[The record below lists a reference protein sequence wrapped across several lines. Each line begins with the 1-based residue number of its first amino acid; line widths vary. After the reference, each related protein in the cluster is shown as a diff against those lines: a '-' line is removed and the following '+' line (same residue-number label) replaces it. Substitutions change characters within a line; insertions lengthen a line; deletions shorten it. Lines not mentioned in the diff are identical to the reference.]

1 MQKIKT
7 TIKTMLLAVIV
18 LVTAQGCIPTMP
30 TGGNPTPTIQEGV
43 VFNIGVSSTGNLT
56 PTATT
61 VNLGGSKTF
70 IIDNDSITFSS
81 RYQTGGM
88 FGGQYQ
94 EIKIKLPDGNLDK
107 YQFIINANPDLNYY
121 QNPKLINEN
130 LYLSDGLD
138 STMEWFDINYFSG
151 VNSVV
156 HSGSTI
162 SPGSLQIISPLNENR
177 YIALRKRKN
186 NGYLYFWVKVKCEE
200 IADTSSFWPSYKVSV
215 VSAKYQ
221 MDSIITGQ

>member
-1 MQKIKT
+1 MRKIT
-7 TIKTMLLAVIV
+7 TIKKLFLAAIV
-18 LVTAQGCIPTMP
+18 LVMAQSCIPTTP

-56 PTATT
+56 PTAPT

-81 RYQTGGM
+81 KYEASQ
-88 FGGQYQ
+88 FGGRYQ

-107 YQFIINANPDLNYY
+107 YQFVINANPDLNYY

-151 VNSVV
+151 VNAVV
-156 HSGSTI
+156 HSGATI
-162 SPGSLQIISPLNENR
+162 FTGPLIILPLNENR

-200 IADTSSFWPSYKVSV
+200 IADTSSFWPSYKVSI

-221 MDSIITGQ
+221 MNSIITGQ